1 MGRPCPLL
9 GTAVY
14 LDCLDCEDK
23 QCKQHYK
30 ETSMTRNNGRFKKG
44 EAPWNKGKK
53 MSEETRRKMS
63 EAHKGKSGPW
73 KGKKF
78 SEEHKKKLSE
88 NHKGFTGKHHNEETK
103 QVMREKSTGELNG
116 FYGKHHTLE
125 ARKKISENYKN
136 ICGPTSIEL
145 KVKEQLDEIGIKYV
159 QQKFVHDSKRYY
171 VLDFYIPS
179 LKLVIECNG
188 DYWHN
193 RPDRIERD
201 KMLKEYV
208 ESTGRRIIFIWEH
221 EINDDWFWVGDY
233 FEV

>member
-30 ETSMTRNNGRFKKG
+30 KTDMTSNSGRFKKG

-53 MSEETRRKMS
+53 MSEETRHKMS

-88 NHKGFTGKHHNEETK
+88 NHKGFTGRHHSEETK
-103 QVMREKSTGELNG
+103 Q
-116 FYGKHHTLE
+116 
-125 ARKKISENYKN
+125 
-136 ICGPTSIEL
+136 
-145 KVKEQLDEIGIKYV
+145 
-159 QQKFVHDSKRYY
+159 
-171 VLDFYIPS
+171 
-179 LKLVIECNG
+179 
-188 DYWHN
+188 
-193 RPDRIERD
+193 
-201 KMLKEYV
+201 
-208 ESTGRRIIFIWEH
+208 
-221 EINDDWFWVGDY
+221 
-233 FEV
+233 